1 MSDKL
6 PTRERRL
13 SKIGTAILLV
23 ASILSGTVLRAQ
35 TEDAAKRPSI
45 SEHEFPSEVTI
56 ALKAPNKA
64 VLYSLEPWE
73 EPAPGESTLHGFKII
88 GQLNLDRD
96 LEQTVVAQFKAAI
109 TTWDGTG
116 AGCFDP
122 RHGLTVTSGGKTYD
136 FLLCYECGELEIFS
150 GKRMVGDM
158 RARGTGETLNAI
170 LSAHKVPLSRS
181 AMELQDS
188 REKAKLAESRWLA
201 AMPSAL
207 KPLWP
212 QVRESNG
219 VDPQGAVRT
228 LDPLRAALS
237 KEFPDERSRILALYA
252 WFGSGEGPWS
262 GFPSY
267 EQVAEELLLDFPTE
281 TLIKAAE
288 ATGSAQQQEGAARL
302 FGGWE
307 ISQRRPGDLAHLPAD
322 LKKRLLAHSLESDDE
337 DKRSRAH
344 HAFD

>member
-1 MSDKL
+1 MSNKL
-6 PTRERRL
+6 PTRQHRL
-13 SKIGTAILLV
+13 SKIRTATLV
-23 ASILSGTVLRAQ
+23 AASILSGTVFRAQ
-35 TEDAAKRPSI
+35 AEDAAKPPSI
-45 SEHEFPSEVTI
+45 SDYEFPAEVAL
-56 ALKAPNKA
+56 ALKAPSKA
-64 VLYSLEPWE
+64 TLYSLEPWE
-73 EPAPGESTLHGFKII
+73 EAAPGESTLHGFKII

-96 LEQTVVAQFKAAI
+96 LEKTVAAQFKAAI

-122 RHGLTVTSGGKTYD
+122 RHALTVTSEGKTYD
-136 FLLCYECGELEIFS
+136 ILLCYECGEIEIFS
-150 GKRMVGDM
+150 GKPMIADM

-181 AMELQDS
+181 TMQLQDS
-188 REKAKLAESRWLA
+188 REKSKLAESRWLA
-201 AMPSAL
+201 AMPPAL

-212 QVRESNG
+212 QVRERSG
-219 VDPQGAVRT
+219 VDPVGAIRN
-228 LDPLRAALS
+228 LDPLRTALS
-237 KEFPDERSRILALYA
+237 QEFPDERSRVLALYA

-281 TLIKAAE
+281 ALIKAAE
-288 ATGSAQQQEGAARL
+288 ATESAQEQEGAARL

-307 ISQRRPGDLAHLPAD
+307 ISQRRPSDLAHLPPD
-322 LKKRLLAHSLESDDE
+322 LKERLLAHSLESADE